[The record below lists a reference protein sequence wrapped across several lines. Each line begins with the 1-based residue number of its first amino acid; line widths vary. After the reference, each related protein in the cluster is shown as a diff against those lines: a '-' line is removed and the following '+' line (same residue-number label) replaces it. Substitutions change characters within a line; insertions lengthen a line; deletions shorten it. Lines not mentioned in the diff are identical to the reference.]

1 MYSNSD
7 IVNTPAI
14 PSDRGNDSD
23 PEKLNNNEKFAHD
36 TDHEGPDIKP
46 AAHEEISGGIFD
58 GEGGKSFRNM
68 SRWDTLFALVTNQ
81 FGLGALGLPSAVRV
95 LGLIPGIIT
104 IIGVSILTWYT
115 GLELHQFYCRHQ
127 HVVNVVEMV
136 KVVGGR
142 PWEII
147 VGIGLLIQV
156 IMTCAS
162 TVVTISIA
170 FNAISGHSMC
180 TVGFIGFATL
190 VCYALCVP
198 RTVKFVSQSGIPCF
212 VSIIGAALT
221 VMISL
226 GLSSP
231 GKAPEGWKPDIVLVA
246 SPDFRDVFNAV
257 LKIIYAFAGNHAFVS
272 YMAEM
277 KDPVR
282 DFPFALRWLVTV
294 SAIFYLIISI
304 AIYCLAGEYTV
315 SPALGSAPVVA
326 AKVAYGLVLPAIL
339 TAGLANGHI
348 GVKYMFVGIMRRLKA
363 TDQITANTTKAWVVW
378 ISCVTGFWIISFIL
392 SNAIPVFDSI
402 VSISSATTYAWFTYG
417 ISAVLWF
424 SWNKGRYFDGWKQI
438 CLFTLNVLLVGFAF
452 FLNGAGLWSS
462 ITELLDIFASDSGVR
477 GSFSCGDNS
486 SL

>member
-1 MYSNSD
+1 MP
-7 IVNTPAI
+7 PAM
-14 PSDRGNDSD
+14 PSDRETDSD
-23 PEKLNNNEKFAHD
+23 PEKRNSNEKFGHD

-46 AAHEEISGGIFD
+46 AVHEEITGGLFD
-58 GEGGKSFRNM
+58 GQGGKSFRNM
-68 SRWDTLFALVTNQ
+68 TRWDTVFALVTNQ
-81 FGLGALGLPSAVRV
+81 FGLGALGLPSAIKV
-95 LGLIPGIIT
+95 LGLIPGLIALAGAAMI
-104 IIGVSILTWYT
+104 TWYT
-115 GLELHQFYCRHQ
+115 GFELYQFYARHP

-142 PWEII
+142 PW
-147 VGIGLLIQV
+147 GIFAGFGLLLQV

-170 FNAISGHSMC
+170 FNAISDHSMC
-180 TVGFIGFATL
+180 TVGFIGIATL
-190 VCYALCVP
+190 ICYALCVP

-212 VSIIGAALT
+212 LSIVAAALA

-226 GLSSP
+226 GISDPS
-231 GKAPEGWKPDIVLVA
+231 GAPDGWKPDIVLFA
-246 SPDFRDVFNAV
+246 SPSFRDVFNAV
-257 LKIIYAFAGNHAFVS
+257 LKIVYSFAGNHAFVS

-277 KDPVR
+277 KDPVK
-282 DFPFALRWLVTV
+282 DFPFALRWLIGV
-294 SAIFYLIISI
+294 SLVFYTTL
-304 AIYCLAGEYTV
+304 AVGIYCLAAEYTV
-315 SPALGSAPVVA
+315 SPALGSAPIVA

-348 GVKYMFVGIMRRLKA
+348 GVKYMYVGLMRHMKA
-363 TDQITANTTKAWVVW
+363 TDQITKNTSKSWAVW
-378 ISCVTGFWIISFIL
+378 LGCVTIFWIISFIL
-392 SNAIPVFDSI
+392 ANAIPVFDSI

-424 SWNKGRYFDGWKQI
+424 SLNKGHYFDGRWQKG
-438 CLFTLNVLLVGFAF
+438 LFVANVLLVCFAF

-462 ITELLDIFASDSGVR
+462 ITELLDIFASGTGIR